1 VKLGDPGSENP
12 WYTVVGVVGDVRQ
25 RSLDVAP
32 EPELMLP
39 YRQDDGP
46 YGPRDMLVRTTGASP
61 GLADAIRRELR
72 GLDPAVPIGIRTME
86 DVAASGLGDRRA
98 PTFVIS
104 GFAVLTLVLSI
115 LGVYAMVAF
124 AVADRAHE
132 LGIRLAIGARS
143 GALVGMILKE
153 NLGLASV
160 ACLAGLLIAA
170 AVARNLERFLWGVGP
185 IDPESFLV
193 AALAVLFGA
202 LAASY
207 LPARRVTRIEPAAV
221 LRNE

>member
-1 VKLGDPGSENP
+1 
-12 WYTVVGVVGDVRQ
+12 
-25 RSLDVAP
+25 
-32 EPELMLP
+32 
-39 YRQDDGP
+39 
-46 YGPRDMLVRTTGASP
+46 
-61 GLADAIRRELR
+61 
-72 GLDPAVPIGIRTME
+72 
-86 DVAASGLGDRRA
+86 
-98 PTFVIS
+98 
-104 GFAVLTLVLSI
+104 
-115 LGVYAMVAF
+115 MVAF